1 MKNRN
6 LMAIT
11 PAELPYLLFK
21 NTFPHRSLGLQT
33 ASTRR
38 KVTSPSLVVVI
49 FTLASPVAEQVG
61 LDRMGEERGEET
73 LRTAG
78 GWQAWPAR
86 PTTSLAVGGK
96 EA

>member
-1 MKNRN
+1 
-6 LMAIT
+6 MAIT
-11 PAELPYLLFK
+11 PAELLYLLFK
-21 NTFPHRSLGLQT
+21 NTFRHRSLGLQT
-33 ASTRR
+33 VSTRR

-61 LDRMGEERGEET
+61 LDKMGEERGEET
-73 LRTAG
+73 LGTAG

>member
-21 NTFPHRSLGLQT
+21 NNFPHRSLGLET
-33 ASTRR
+33 ASTCR
-38 KVTSPSLVVVI
+38 KVASPSLVVVI
-49 FTLASPVAEQVG
+49 FTPASPAAEQVG

-73 LRTAG
+73 RGTAG

-86 PTTSLAVGGK
+86 TTTSLAVGGK